1 MALSQLKAYILLQ
14 ITHMVKFLGNTNDTG
29 MVRFNVNNYAWLVLI
44 ILIVISAI
52 IDSDTIYTRNAYKE
66 WMQTASGRLQQID
79 KSREIVKCDPN
90 GFIKGNK
97 EIVIATMLFLQIR

>member
-1 MALSQLKAYILLQ
+1 
-14 ITHMVKFLGNTNDTG
+14 MVKFLGNTNDTG
-29 MVRFNVNNYAWLVLI
+29 MVRLNVNNYARLVTVLI

-52 IDSDTIYTRNAYKE
+52 IDSDTIFTRNAYKE

-97 EIVIATMLFLQIR
+97 KIVIASILFLQIC